1 MKKNVFCLSLLIC
14 LTLTAC
20 HENIDDRAEREAREY
35 TEKNCP
41 TPERDNSILD
51 SINYDRATRTLN
63 HYYTLTGAADDT
75 AHFEGSHPE
84 MHEALADA
92 IKNQTSNKMYKDAG
106 FNFAYEY
113 RSLRNKHLV
122 LYRDTVKPADY
133 K

>member
-1 MKKNVFCLSLLIC
+1 MKKSIIYLSLFVCFGLS
-14 LTLTAC
+14 AC
-20 HENIDDRAEREAREY
+20 HESIEDRAEREAKEY

-51 SINYDRATRTLN
+51 SITFDRSTHTMN

-75 AHFEGSHPE
+75 AHFVGSHPE

-122 LYRDTVKPADY
+122 LFLDTVKPKDY